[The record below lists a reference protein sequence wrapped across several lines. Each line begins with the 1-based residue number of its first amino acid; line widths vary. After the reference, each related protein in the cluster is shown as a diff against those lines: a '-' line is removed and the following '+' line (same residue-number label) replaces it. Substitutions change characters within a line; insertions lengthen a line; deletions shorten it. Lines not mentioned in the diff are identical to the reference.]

1 MAPHSA
7 SGVTSSPRFSSNWA
21 VCLPV
26 IPVAPVTKVLARLI
40 LSLLFRRTP
49 SRLVSKSTGTRS
61 WQSYSRS
68 KGSAVLVNEFL
79 QCHRTAAANLFN
91 EIIRPSEDAVLMID
105 GDFTQMLDDKG
116 VSTRLRCRFECAI
129 QCARVMSGRW
139 FLSARCHQLQ
149 HRVNA
154 HLLVLDL
161 FL

>member
-1 MAPHSA
+1 MVVYKI
-7 SGVTSSPRFSSNWA
+7 GKKR
-21 VCLPV
+21 
-26 IPVAPVTKVLARLI
+26 
-40 LSLLFRRTP
+40 
-49 SRLVSKSTGTRS
+49 G
-61 WQSYSRS
+61 RS
-68 KGSAVLVNEFL
+68 KGSAVLVDQFL
-79 QCHRTAAANLFN
+79 PCRRRTAADFLNQ
-91 EIIRPSEDAVLMID
+91 IIRPGEDTVLMID

-116 VSTRLRCRFECAI
+116 VSTRLGCRFECAI